1 MASSNFHL
9 YNMVLFRL
17 LENRSTYLLLSC
29 LYIFYYISQLER
41 YTSSTQI
48 KKVTYFSAKNNEYVQ
63 DYTYIHKT
71 YMSIFR
77 DM

>member
-1 MASSNFHL
+1 
-9 YNMVLFRL
+9 MVLFRL